1 MRKLMKGLVAGFLV
15 VGLLAVAAPAKAQ
28 GLGDPLSL
36 AASGV
41 LIPFFGTGNDS
52 SILEVASPVG
62 SNPLIHFI
70 FYDAACNRT
79 ESFPW
84 AQTEND
90 IDLFLAASNTVPTP
104 PTITVNKNGL
114 IAIATD
120 DGGGFNLVPIPTTG
134 NTPQGSPI
142 HTRVYWIN
150 AGSPSRHRVLEPI
163 TLDNAEDPFNTWNPL
178 RSAATFFAPRETAT
192 GFKTTLWLICPRD
205 TIQRNSLSATDDSA
219 FAIGRGFPVINSAGG
234 LQLFT
239 TPGGFS
245 SSYGFGSLA
254 ARVYDVDEV
263 FLRDWR
269 TDCNCLVQKD
279 LSGATAVSTV
289 YSTADTFTELET
301 DGTNN
306 KFFTGYKAMTFQPAP
321 QVDLFGRLSNAN
333 WRSVRNQG
341 GAGVFFNLR

>member
-15 VGLLAVAAPAKAQ
+15 VGLLAVGAPAKAQ

-52 SILEVASPVG
+52 SILELASPVG
-62 SNPLIHFI
+62 SNPLIHFL
-70 FYDAACNRT
+70 FYDAACNRA

-104 PTITVNKNGL
+104 PTIIVNKSGL
-114 IAIATD
+114 VAIATD
-120 DGGGFNLVPIPTTG
+120 DGGGINLVPIPTTG
-134 NTPQGSPI
+134 NTALGSPI
-142 HTRVYWIN
+142 HTRMYWIN
-150 AGSPSRHRVLEPI
+150 TGSPSRHRVLEPI
-163 TLDNAEDPFNTWNPL
+163 TLSTAEDTFNTWNPL
-178 RSAATFFAPRETAT
+178 RSGATFFAPRETAT

-205 TIQRNSLSATDDSA
+205 TIQANSLDPNNSSA
-219 FAIGRGFPVINSAGG
+219 FAIGRGFPVITSVSGP
-234 LQLFT
+234 LFT

-245 SSYGFGSLA
+245 SAYGAGSLR

-263 FLRDWR
+263 FLRDWQ

-289 YSTADTFTELET
+289 YSTTDTFTEVET

-306 KFFTGYKAMTFQPAP
+306 KFFTGYKALTFAPAP

-333 WRSVRNQG
+333 WRSLRNIG
-341 GAGVFFNLR
+341 GVGVFFNQR